1 MVNRENTVTVYI
13 QLATTSVSICK
24 TGIILIVHKQTS
36 ALNGLH
42 VANNYI
48 VTVSEHFFCYDCLT
62 ARRAELKTINAILNL
77 PKNKTN
83 IIIYKYTPQ
92 NKLRTTI

>member
-1 MVNRENTVTVYI
+1 M
-13 QLATTSVSICK
+13 ATTSVSICK

-48 VTVSEHFFCYDCLT
+48 VTVSERLLLQLFNSTSSGIKDYQCNFEF
-62 ARRAELKTINAILNL
+62 A
-77 PKNKTN
+77 
-83 IIIYKYTPQ
+83 
-92 NKLRTTI
+92 